1 MKTNSANSAH
11 AAARRVL
18 FALVAT
24 LALLAIFQARTLLAQ
39 ALNPAYLSEMPSVER
54 VMKEMQA
61 SDPAETAAR
70 QMGAFWQLKQMIE
83 DMAGPRFYKP
93 GLTPDEA
100 RMRQAYYTAYW
111 QISQSKPEYKAFP
124 AMRGYDVSVEFR
136 NDMFKRLFPPA
147 FAAEYA
153 KATAQAT
160 AKAQAMH
167 QARVDAENREAE
179 NNKRAAETAQQQYA
193 QQQAPPVPKSKSER
207 EMDRCIESGRG
218 ELQCMAE
225 GLGKGI
231 NGMIGEIAPGAE
243 IPTPPPGLRLNGY
256 YLAQTGSSFTFNSE
270 TVGVGCHEV
279 MGSRAYTVE
288 VKGDQIEVKTKDDSK
303 AIVLAL
309 KADGKLA
316 GSGPITITG
325 SVPAG
330 STSSTTYGS
339 TTTTTMEQKQIS
351 QMEARQ
357 YSAAEVH
364 QNGQEYSVSQPTT
377 HTTYGPTGTTTTP
390 QYTTRTKSC
399 TLGLMTPGTSVADAA
414 MAKAMNML
422 DSGTSKNPPPVGLR
436 MNGTYTG
443 PGGLEIEFQPDSA
456 EVQCGQ
462 AVLAIPYMVERK
474 ENQIL
479 VNIKSAAGPVVL
491 TLDSARKLRGSGQ
504 IQVNGRTRSATCP
517 VGVLTAGEAASGGAA
532 APKSSTT
539 PARTTAATSLSPSAS
554 PAPATTAKA
563 AAAAPRL
570 AMSTAAAPTGNAILS
585 LASAFTAQTGAP
597 NPIAGH
603 AFVLL
608 RDNYV
613 AALAKGGFQVPD
625 GTSPI
630 KALVAACT
638 NKSPDCQTGVAAINA
653 DTAAG
658 IKLDANGKAI
668 FPGVPPGT
676 YYLVGSLHNTT
687 QFIYWDLPVELKAG
701 ANSITLDQ
709 NNSKPAER

>member
-1 MKTNSANSAH
+1 MKTNSADSTRD
-11 AAARRVL
+11 ARMRVA
-18 FALVAT
+18 F
-24 LALLAIFQARTLLAQ
+24 ALLATFALLAVFQARALFAQ
-39 ALNPAYLSEMPSVER
+39 ATNPAYISEMPSVDR
-54 VMKEMQA
+54 VTKEMQA

-70 QMGAFWQLKQMIE
+70 QMGAFWQLKQMVE

-136 NDMFKRLFPPA
+136 NDLFKRLFPPA

-179 NNKRAAETAQQQYA
+179 NNKRAAEAA
-193 QQQAPPVPKSKSER
+193 QQQAPPPPKSKSER
-207 EMDRCIESGRG
+207 ELNRCIESGRG

-243 IPTPPPGLRLNGY
+243 IPTPPPGLRLSGY

-279 MGSRAYTVE
+279 MGSRGYTVE
-288 VKGDQIEVKTKDDSK
+288 VKGNQIEVKTKDDSK

-351 QMEARQ
+351 QGEVRQ

-399 TLGLMTPGTSVADAA
+399 TLGMMTPGTAVADAA
-414 MAKAMNML
+414 MAKVMNML

-436 MNGTYTG
+436 MSGTYTG
-443 PGGLEIEFQPDSA
+443 AGGLEIEFQPDSA

-462 AVLAIPYMVERK
+462 AVLAIPYVVERK

-491 TLDSARKLRGSGQ
+491 TLDSDRKLSGSGQ
-504 IQVNGRTRSATCP
+504 IQVNGRTRSATCA
-517 VGVLTAGEAASGGAA
+517 VGVLTAGEAGTGGAA
-532 APKSSTT
+532 APKSSAA
-539 PARTTAATSLSPSAS
+539 PARTTAATSPSPSAS
-554 PAPATTAKA
+554 PAPATTAKP
-563 AAAAPRL
+563 AAAAPAL

-603 AFVLL
+603 GFVLL

-668 FPGVPPGT
+668 FSGVPPGT
-676 YYLVGSLHNTT
+676 YYLIGSLHTKD